1 MSTRKSKTISLV
13 PDKVKKPSGLKKDGT
28 PNAAWRK
35 FQERLD
41 SYSSIPV
48 SNWNHDQVLGH
59 LFKRYTDHF
68 DIDFSLSYSGPPS
81 KCSEIYC
88 IKRMMSLLGG
98 DNPDPKMVKA
108 FIDWS
113 FDSVIIPKKL
123 QIESLAFFFS
133 PKLVREFKAKYK
145 KAKTITRSTQLP
157 ALVEQL
163 ASDFGLDDSIS
174 TYGELAF
181 AKKAVDANPDNQSY
195 KPYQDFF
202 KSLSDEG
209 FDYSVL
215 NSLEG

>member
-1 MSTRKSKTISLV
+1 MAARKARTISLV

-28 PNAAWRK
+28 PNASWRK
-35 FQERLD
+35 FKERLD
-41 SYSSIPV
+41 SYTDTPV
-48 SNWNHDQVLGH
+48 ANWGPDQALGH

-88 IKRMMSLLGG
+88 TKRMMSMLGG
-98 DNPDPKMVKA
+98 ENPDMKMVKE

-123 QIESLAFFFS
+123 QIESLAFFFAA
-133 PKLVREFKAKYK
+133 KLVREFKAKYK
-145 KAKTITRSTQLP
+145 KSKTITRATKLP
-157 ALVEQL
+157 VLIEQI
-163 ASDFGLDDSIS
+163 AEDHGLDDSIT

-181 AKKAVDANPDNQSY
+181 AKKAVDADPENGSY
-195 KPYQDFF
+195 KIYHEFF
-202 KSLSDEG
+202 TSLTQEG

-215 NSLEG
+215 QSLEG